1 MVITIDRYFL
11 VLMRY
16 CSIGVFKREAARGV
30 HIVFKD
36 ITPISLIFLALIFF
50 YSKNVD
56 YSMSYAVDP
65 ASNAL
70 G

>member
-11 VLMRY
+11 VLIRY

-36 ITPISLIFLALIFF
+36 ITPISLIFLALIFDL
-50 YSKNVD
+50 KNVD
-56 YSMSYAVDP
+56 NSMSYAVEP